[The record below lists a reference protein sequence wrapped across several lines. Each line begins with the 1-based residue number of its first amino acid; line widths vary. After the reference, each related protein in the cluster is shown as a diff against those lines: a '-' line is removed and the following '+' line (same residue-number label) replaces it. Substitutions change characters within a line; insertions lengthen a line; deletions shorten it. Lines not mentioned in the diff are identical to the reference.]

1 MGGRVHFLA
10 IFQTVRY
17 TCFTKLHRFFFLSQ
31 SRPMSQENLIKL
43 VSLGDEKGVG
53 KGHILYSHKN
63 KKNKQKLELRKYN
76 PIAKKH
82 TVYKEKK

>member
-1 MGGRVHFLA
+1 
-10 IFQTVRY
+10 
-17 TCFTKLHRFFFLSQ
+17 
-31 SRPMSQENLIKL
+31 MSQENLIKL